1 MEALKQRLSALK
13 ANAATD
19 GGVDHIAKVQAWKDW
34 MKETGKDLC
43 DLLTW
48 ALGTLTDDT
57 DLSESDNDGL
67 TLRQLITDG
76 MGAGNDSI
84 PWLGLWQLS
93 FWIFSA
99 FLGAFAPPLP

>member
-13 ANAATD
+13 ANAAND

-34 MKETGKDLC
+34 KEGASGKDIG

-57 DLSESDNDGL
+57 DLPSPDNDEL

-76 MGAGNDSI
+76 MGATANSYLDQAIAVSGNADKAAGEAAI
-84 PWLGLWQLS
+84 C
-93 FWIFSA
+93 
-99 FLGAFAPPLP
+99 

>member
-19 GGVDHIAKVQAWKDW
+19 GGGDLIAKVQGWKDW
-34 MKETGKDLC
+34 MKATGKDLC

-48 ALGTLTDDT
+48 ALGTLTDET
-57 DLSESDNDGL
+57 DLPSGENDGL

-76 MGAGNDSI
+76 MGAGNGSYFHR
-84 PWLGLWQLS
+84 PG
-93 FWIFSA
+93 
-99 FLGAFAPPLP
+99 GRN

>member
-13 ANAATD
+13 ANAAND

-34 MKETGKDLC
+34 KEASGKDIG

-48 ALGTLTDDT
+48 ALGTLTDET
-57 DLSESDNDGL
+57 DLPSSDNDEL

-76 MGAGNDSI
+76 MGAEAGY
-84 PWLGLWQLS
+84 
-93 FWIFSA
+93 
-99 FLGAFAPPLP
+99 